1 MRTDSIILPIIYQYS
16 AWMSV
21 GVNSTITSSII
32 VGIVSQLWLRRYHPG
47 WFKKYNYILGG
58 ALDGGAQV
66 MIFILSFAVFGAS
79 GVPRPFPAWAGNP
92 AQGNVDYCNGNG
104 ALD

>member
-1 MRTDSIILPIIYQYS
+1 MNDVLLPIIYQYMQ
-16 AWMSV
+16 WMSAGTNSPILMTIII
-21 GVNSTITSSII
+21 GVL
-32 VGIVSQLWLRRYHPG
+32 SQVWLRRYHPG
-47 WFKKYNYILGG
+47 WYKKYNYILGG

-66 MIFILSFAVFGAS
+66 MIFVLSFAVFGAS
-79 GVPRPFPAWAGNP
+79 GKSRPFPAWAGNP